1 VEGTNFLFLREP
13 ESPMKLQVLEIPDS
27 SFFTDCKEA
36 IKSGVLSS
44 LLITTS
50 TDPTRLG
57 PSDFWMVVD
66 IQRELADKGKELFFS
81 RNTEVDRPFN
91 VGMVDVELSNCTLSS
106 KLAPVAIK
114 KVAKMNPSD
123 YKNEEQYKTA
133 AIKIA
138 MSVLQ

>member
-1 VEGTNFLFLREP
+1 
-13 ESPMKLQVLEIPDS
+13 MAD
-27 SFFTDCKEA
+27 
-36 IKSGVLSS
+36 LS
-44 LLITTS
+44 TQKQEVFDYVTAM
-50 TDPTRLG
+50 LG
-57 PSDFWMVVD
+57 
-66 IQRELADKGKELFFS
+66 G
-81 RNTEVDRPFN
+81 
-91 VGMVDVELSNCTLSS
+91 GMVDVELPNCTLSS